1 MTKYHNTAPLK
12 FVILS
17 VATLGFY
24 ELYWCYKCWSYI
36 KDEGRESIRPFWR
49 AFFAPFWTYAL
60 FKEVY
65 KGEKTSLGVAVFV
78 SYFILQV
85 LWELPDP
92 YLLLSFLTIIPL
104 LPVVIKVNKIN
115 KNEDGPRSPTYW
127 RFGWKHWLI
136 SLLGIPVFAFSVFSS
151 LNIIPSTQVI
161 SGDSGNDLGLAELA
175 EDVSRALPSYRIVE
189 EIPYDAPIKTQI
201 EYEVVLEESTDAANI
216 QILLEHLLDLGIK
229 RRGYSY
235 HGGRPTHIFAY
246 VYPSEEH
253 TGANWIGM
261 VSQIGRGATPRF
273 EINKELLNLPP
284 PDEWGFGLSL
294 DQRKEL
300 FREVFILENT
310 ARIQAEATYP
320 SLNPM
325 SPGYY
330 SSEKAMPIIIK
341 QRNEQIRIE
350 NKLQEELFQ
359 RYEISENDLND
370 IVLEGIK
377 NNWPQPQ

>member
-1 MTKYHNTAPLK
+1 MKRTQNTELK
-12 FVILS
+12 QTDRIKLLRMVLLGV
-17 VATLGFY
+17 VAT
-24 ELYWCYKCWSYI
+24 
-36 KDEGRESIRPFWR
+36 
-49 AFFAPFWTYAL
+49 
-60 FKEVY
+60 
-65 KGEKTSLGVAVFV
+65 VFLMAM
-78 SYFILQV
+78 IL
-85 LWELPDP
+85 PNP
-92 YLLLSFLTIIPL
+92 
-104 LPVVIKVNKIN
+104 
-115 KNEDGPRSPTYW
+115 
-127 RFGWKHWLI
+127 
-136 SLLGIPVFAFSVFSS
+136 
-151 LNIIPSTQVI
+151 
-161 SGDSGNDLGLAELA
+161 GDSGNDLGLAELA